1 MKILGA
7 LPTVDQLVASSKF
20 RQLADHGSQGDVP
33 GASGRSMTESL
44 AEKVPDLH
52 KSNIWAREQT
62 LRKTCPTSSHGK
74 HQLLTTLGYGHV
86 NILEHTRFPGRCGV
100 GDYDARRPQDRNAIN
115 NSEAWIEGFLRQF
128 CSMWDGNLH
137 DYTAWHELGLRQDLL
152 HGLDETL
159 ARSEEH

>member
-33 GASGRSMTESL
+33 GASGRSMTKSL
-44 AEKVPDLH
+44 TEKVPDLH
-52 KSNIWAREQT
+52 KSNIWEREKT
-62 LRKTCPTSSHGK
+62 LRKTFPTSSHGK

-100 GDYDARRPQDRNAIN
+100 GDDDARRPQDRNAIN

-128 CSMWDGNLH
+128 CPTRDGDFNN
-137 DYTAWHELGLRQDLL
+137 DPARCEL
-152 HGLDETL
+152 
-159 ARSEEH
+159 